1 MKNKCFRYSCLLNNN
16 KDIPLGHNPY
26 LCKSADIDVT
36 PGKRKSNLGV
46 SVIPALSWNTTK
58 NPPKQQSTC
67 TGILYFIP
75 SFDNCSISS
84 ETQWGKLGK
93 EPTKHIVFFVI
104 FFLLNSNRF
113 DKFFDLKEF

>member
-46 SVIPALSWNTTK
+46 SVIPALSWNATK

-93 EPTKHIVFFVI
+93 EPTKHIVFFDI
-104 FFLLNSNRF
+104 FFF
-113 DKFFDLKEF
+113 TKFKSIW